1 MVNENKVKLMTKMAM
16 YEKNEGTEDIAVST
30 YYKKDYL
37 SLRMLISLIWVTFG
51 YAIALLIL
59 CVAYVDELMEHLSM
73 ESFILFVAGVVIG
86 YCVLLLLYGVGAY
99 HFYQKKFIEAR
110 KRVKN
115 FNHLLTRLNKMYE
128 KERK

>member
-1 MVNENKVKLMTKMAM
+1 MTKMAM
-16 YEKNEGTEDIAVST
+16 YEKNEGAEDITVST

-51 YAIALLIL
+51 YVIALLIV

-73 ESFILFVAGVVIG
+73 EFLILFAAGVIIG

-99 HFYQKKFIEAR
+99 HFYQKKFVESR
-110 KRVKN
+110 KRVKH
-115 FNHLLTRLNKMYE
+115 FNRMLTKLNNMYE
-128 KERK
+128 EERR